1 MGDEPPPEIDLRHD
15 RQPRQLLWQTIA
27 FIGGGNMASAII
39 GGLIRQG
46 LPPAQI
52 EVVEP
57 FAQARD
63 KLKAQFGL
71 APQEQAGPALARAEL
86 VVWAVKPQTFKE
98 AAAPGPR
105 RTRARPCT

>member
-1 MGDEPPPEIDLRHD
+1 MTDSPEKSSV
-15 RQPRQLLWQTIA
+15 QSIA

-71 APQEQAGPALARAEL
+71 VPQEQAGPVLERAH
-86 VVWAVKPQTFKE
+86 W
-98 AAAPGPR
+98 
-105 RTRARPCT
+105 

>member
-1 MGDEPPPEIDLRHD
+1 
-15 RQPRQLLWQTIA
+15 
-27 FIGGGNMASAII
+27 MASAII

-46 LPPAQI
+46 LPAAQI

-71 APQEQAGPALARAEL
+71 VPQEQAGAGSGARRTGGVGGQAPDL
-86 VVWAVKPQTFKE
+86 QGSRG
-98 AAAPGPR
+98 PGP
-105 RTRARPCT
+105 AAHGAGACT

>member
-1 MGDEPPPEIDLRHD
+1 MTANAETSSFA
-15 RQPRQLLWQTIA
+15 QSIA

-46 LPPAQI
+46 LPAAQI

-57 FAQARD
+57 FAEARD

-71 APQEQAGPALARAEL
+71 AAQEQAGSALARAAL

-98 AAAPGPR
+98 AAAQA
-105 RTRARPCT
+105 RAHTQKALHLSVAA